1 MDRHLRKVYTMRKVL
16 RKTVRASTLTEIANR
31 LLASPSSTRDERV
44 GVIVLLESSLLT
56 DDAYR
61 GYNYLDAEQIG
72 FEGVQPGIRPER
84 GVTNQFADTDN
95 TRRIYL

>member
-1 MDRHLRKVYTMRKVL
+1 
-16 RKTVRASTLTEIANR
+16 
-31 LLASPSSTRDERV
+31 
-44 GVIVLLESSLLT
+44 LESSLLT

-61 GYNYLDAEQIG
+61 GYTYLDAEQIG

-95 TRRIYL
+95 TRRVYL

>member
-1 MDRHLRKVYTMRKVL
+1 MRKVL
-16 RKTVRASTLTEIANR
+16 RKTVRVSTLTEIANR

-72 FEGVQPGIRPER
+72 FEGCDIKPGIRPER
-84 GVTNQFADTDN
+84 GVTHQFEDTDN
-95 TRRIYL
+95 TRRVYL